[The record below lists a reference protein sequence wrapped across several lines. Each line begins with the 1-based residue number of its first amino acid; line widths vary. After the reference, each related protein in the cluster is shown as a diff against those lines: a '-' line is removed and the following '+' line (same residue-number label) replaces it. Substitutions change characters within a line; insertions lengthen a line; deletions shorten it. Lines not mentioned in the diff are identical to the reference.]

1 MTLICPS
8 CGNDKGFLVKT
19 LQFHVVHVEESRVEV
34 DDESRPAILELL
46 CDECESELN
55 LDDLEP
61 SVRRELIL
69 TLGAR

>member
-1 MTLICPS
+1 MSLTCPS

-19 LQFHVVHVEESRVEV
+19 LQFHVVHVEDSRVEV

-46 CDECESELN
+46 CDECEAELN
-55 LDDLEP
+55 LDDLEAA
-61 SVRRELIL
+61 VRRDMIL